1 MKVIGALFRL
11 SKFFWAPL
19 LWAAVISVFHV
30 RRTWYNQ
37 DTDHIRERRNTMKVI
52 GALFRL
58 SKFFWAPLLWAA
70 VISVFLFCAGR
81 QRLIFWAL
89 YLGLILTAVLGIVY
103 LVGEFTRNQGY
114 RPYP

>member
-1 MKVIGALFRL
+1 
-11 SKFFWAPL
+11 
-19 LWAAVISVFHV
+19 
-30 RRTWYNQ
+30 
-37 DTDHIRERRNTMKVI
+37 MKVI

-89 YLGLILTAVLGIVY
+89 YLGLILTAVVGIVY
-103 LVGEFTRNQGY
+103 LVGEFYPESGSMMENDKKALPGMMPGRPKYFMEAVY
-114 RPYP
+114 RSSFRSPCDGSIRPSWRALRRSR

>member
-11 SKFFWAPL
+11 SKFFWAP
-19 LWAAVISVFHV
+19 
-30 RRTWYNQ
+30 
-37 DTDHIRERRNTMKVI
+37 
-52 GALFRL
+52 
-58 SKFFWAPLLWAA
+58 

-103 LVGEFTRNQGY
+103 LVGEFTRNQDQ
-114 RPYP
+114 

>member
-1 MKVIGALFRL
+1 MSETDIIPLRIWFLRL
-11 SKFFWAPL
+11 PQKSGRLNPPEGQ
-19 LWAAVISVFHV
+19 HV

-52 GALFRL
+52 DALFRL
-58 SKFFWAPLLWAA
+58 SKFFWVPLTWAA
-70 VISVFLFCAGR
+70 VISVFLFCVGR

-103 LVGEFTRNQGY
+103 LVGEFTRNQDQ
-114 RPYP
+114 